1 MTLFWGILS
10 AVLVIVELS
19 TVSLVSIWMAIGALA
34 AMIAAMN
41 DVSILV
47 QCIIFVLTSAVLFVV
62 TLPFIRKFANSKQT
76 ATNSELNIGKY
87 AIVIEEINSV
97 NGTGRVTLEGVD
109 WSAVSDTVIAK
120 GTTVV
125 IKAIDGSKLKVSLKD
140 ETDTLKTKL

>member
-1 MTLFWGILS
+1 MTLFWGILF
-10 AVLVIVELS
+10 AVLVIVELC
-19 TVSLVSIWMAIGALA
+19 TFHLVSIWMAIGSLV

-41 DVSILV
+41 DASVLV
-47 QCIIFVLTSAVLFVV
+47 QCIIFVVTSAILFVI
-62 TLPFIRKFANSKQT
+62 TLPLIKKYANTKQT

-125 IKAIDGSKLKVSLKD
+125 IKAIDGAKLKVSLKD